1 MKRMVLLS
9 TFISFA
15 IICACQK
22 QDSAADAQ
30 LAQRKAELDAREKA
44 LDEREKA
51 VSKWE
56 KAVANSPIIRSRQ
69 QARNPAEVEAERE
82 KRLQQLPPELRA
94 LIPNPAQMNSA
105 RLAKEREAARQGQ
118 TSDPEQAKAERD
130 RRIQQLS
137 PELQA
142 LIRDRSL
149 LDARTAEKSSG
160 TDDRA
165 VELQRRLEEARRKKM
180 GAIASPNGEISD
192 TQSSSPSPSP
202 TPE

>member
-1 MKRMVLLS
+1 MKRMFVLLL
-9 TFISFA
+9 FICFA
-15 IICACQK
+15 MICACQR

-30 LAQRKAELDAREKA
+30 LAQRKAELDARDKA

-51 VSKWE
+51 VSEWE
-56 KAVANSPIIRSRQ
+56 KAMTKFRAIPSDLQSRK
-69 QARNPAEVEAERE
+69 PAV
-82 KRLQQLPPELRA
+82 
-94 LIPNPAQMNSA
+94 
-105 RLAKEREAARQGQ
+105 
-118 TSDPEQAKAERD
+118 DPEQAKAERD
-130 RRIQQLS
+130 RRIQQLP

-149 LDARTAEKSSG
+149 LDARTVEKSRG
-160 TDDRA
+160 TEDRA

-192 TQSSSPSPSP
+192 TQSGSPSPSP

>member
-1 MKRMVLLS
+1 MV
-9 TFISFA
+9 ISFA
-15 IICACQK
+15 MICSCQK
-22 QDSAADAQ
+22 QDSAVEQQ
-30 LAQRKAELDAREKA
+30 LAQRKTELDAREKA

-51 VSKWE
+51 LVE
-56 KAVANSPIIRSRQ
+56 KEKTVANSRIIQSRQ

-94 LIPNPAQMNSA
+94 LIPNPVQMNSA
-105 RLAKEREAARQGQ
+105 RLAKEREAALKGQ
-118 TSDPEQAKAERD
+118 TSDPEQAKAERE
-130 RRIQQLS
+130 RRIQQLP

-149 LDARTAEKSSG
+149 LDARTAEKSRG
-160 TDDRA
+160 TEDRA

-192 TQSSSPSPSP
+192 TQSSDTQSSSPSPSP

>member
-1 MKRMVLLS
+1 MKKIFIFPMV
-9 TFISFA
+9 ISFA
-15 IICACQK
+15 MICSCQK
-22 QDSAADAQ
+22 QDSTADAQ
-30 LAQRKAELDAREKA
+30 LAQRKTELDAREKA

-51 VSKWE
+51 LVERE
-56 KAVANSPIIRSRQ
+56 KAVANSRIIPSRQ
-69 QARNPAEVEAERE
+69 QARNPAEMEADRE

-94 LIPNPAQMNSA
+94 LVPNPAQMDSA
-105 RLAKEREAARQGQ
+105 RLAKQREAARQGQ
-118 TSDPEQAKAERD
+118 TPDPAQAKAERD
-130 RRIQQLS
+130 RRIQQLP

-149 LDARTAEKSSG
+149 LDARTAGKSGG
-160 TDDRA
+160 TEDRA

>member
-9 TFISFA
+9 TFLCFA
-15 IICACQK
+15 MICACQK

-30 LAQRKAELDAREKA
+30 LAQRKAELDTREKA
-44 LDEREKA
+44 LDEKEKA
-51 VSKWE
+51 LLERE
-56 KAVANSPIIRSRQ
+56 KAVANSRIIQSRQ
-69 QARNPAEVEAERE
+69 QARNPAEMEADRE

-94 LIPNPAQMNSA
+94 LVPNPAQLDSA
-105 RLAKEREAARQGQ
+105 RLAKEREAPRQGQ
-118 TSDPEQAKAERD
+118 TPDPAQAKAEREK
-130 RRIQQLS
+130 RIQQLP

-149 LDARTAEKSSG
+149 LDARTAGKSGG
-160 TDDRA
+160 TEDRA

-180 GAIASPNGEISD
+180 GAIASPNGGISD

>member
-1 MKRMVLLS
+1 MKRMFVLS
-9 TFISFA
+9 AFICFA
-15 IICACQK
+15 MICACQK
-22 QDSAADAQ
+22 QDSAAKAQ
-30 LAQRKAELDAREKA
+30 LAQRKAELDTREKA
-44 LDEREKA
+44 LDEKEKALLEREKA
-51 VSKWE
+51 L
-56 KAVANSPIIRSRQ
+56 ANSRIIQSRQ
-69 QARNPAEVEAERE
+69 QARNPAEVEADRE

-94 LIPNPAQMNSA
+94 LVPNPAQVDPA

-118 TSDPEQAKAERD
+118 TSDPEQAKAERE
-130 RRIQQLS
+130 RRIQQLP

-149 LDARTAEKSSG
+149 LDARTVEKSRG
-160 TDDRA
+160 TEDRA
-165 VELQRRLEEARRKKM
+165 GELQRRLEEARRKKM

>member
-1 MKRMVLLS
+1 MVLFS
-9 TFISFA
+9 TFICFA

-22 QDSAADAQ
+22 QDSAAEAQ
-30 LAQRKAELDAREKA
+30 LAQRKAELDTREKA
-44 LDEREKA
+44 LDEKEKA
-51 VSKWE
+51 LLERE
-56 KAVANSPIIRSRQ
+56 KAVANSRVIQS
-69 QARNPAEVEAERE
+69 RNPAEVEADRE

-94 LIPNPAQMNSA
+94 LVPNPAQVDSA

-118 TSDPEQAKAERD
+118 TSDPAQAKADRE
-130 RRIQQLS
+130 RRIQQLP

-149 LDARTAEKSSG
+149 LDARTAGKSGG
-160 TDDRA
+160 TEDRA
-165 VELQRRLEEARRKKM
+165 VELQRRLEKARRKKM

-192 TQSSSPSPSP
+192 PQSSSPSPSP

>member
-1 MKRMVLLS
+1 MV
-9 TFISFA
+9 ISFA
-15 IICACQK
+15 MICACQK

-30 LAQRKAELDAREKA
+30 LAQRKSELDAREKA

-94 LIPNPAQMNSA
+94 LIPIPAQVNSA
-105 RLAKEREAARQGQ
+105 KLSKEREAALQGQ

-149 LDARTAEKSSG
+149 LDTRTAEKG
-160 TDDRA
+160 RATEDRA
-165 VELQRRLEEARRKKM
+165 ERLRRLEEERRKKM
-180 GAIASPNGEISD
+180 SAIGSPNAESSD
-192 TQSSSPSPSP
+192 TQPGSPSPSP

>member
-9 TFISFA
+9 TFLCFA
-15 IICACQK
+15 MICACQK

-30 LAQRKAELDAREKA
+30 LAQRKAELDTREKA
-44 LDEREKA
+44 LDEKEKA
-51 VSKWE
+51 LLERE
-56 KAVANSPIIRSRQ
+56 KAVANSRIIQSRQ
-69 QARNPAEVEAERE
+69 QARNPAE
-82 KRLQQLPPELRA
+82 LD
-94 LIPNPAQMNSA
+94 SA
-105 RLAKEREAARQGQ
+105 RLAKEREAPRQGQ
-118 TSDPEQAKAERD
+118 TPDPAQAKAEREK
-130 RRIQQLS
+130 RIQQLP

-149 LDARTAEKSSG
+149 LDARTAGKSGG
-160 TDDRA
+160 TEDRA

-180 GAIASPNGEISD
+180 GAIASPNGGISD

>member
-1 MKRMVLLS
+1 MVLFS
-9 TFISFA
+9 TFICFA

-22 QDSAADAQ
+22 QDSAAEAQ
-30 LAQRKAELDAREKA
+30 IAQRKAELDTREKA
-44 LDEREKA
+44 LDEKEKALLEREKA
-51 VSKWE
+51 VP
-56 KAVANSPIIRSRQ
+56 NSRVIQSRQ
-69 QARNPAEVEAERE
+69 QGRNPAEVEADRE

-94 LIPNPAQMNSA
+94 LVPNPAQVDSA

-118 TSDPEQAKAERD
+118 TPDPAQAKAEREK
-130 RRIQQLS
+130 RIQQLP

-149 LDARTAEKSSG
+149 LDARTAGKSGG
-160 TDDRA
+160 TEDRA
-165 VELQRRLEEARRKKM
+165 VEQQRRLEEARRKKM

-192 TQSSSPSPSP
+192 PQSSSPSPSP

>member
-1 MKRMVLLS
+1 MFVLLLV
-9 TFISFA
+9 ISFA
-15 IICACQK
+15 MICACQK
-22 QDSAADAQ
+22 QDSAAEAQ
-30 LAQRKAELDAREKA
+30 LAQRKAELDTREKA
-44 LDEREKA
+44 LDEKEKA
-51 VSKWE
+51 LLERE
-56 KAVANSPIIRSRQ
+56 KAVANSRIIQSRQ
-69 QARNPAEVEAERE
+69 QARNPAEVEADRE
-82 KRLQQLPPELRA
+82 KRLQQLPPQFRA
-94 LIPNPAQMNSA
+94 LVPNPAQVDSA

-130 RRIQQLS
+130 RRIQQLP

-149 LDARTAEKSSG
+149 LDARTVEKSRG
-160 TDDRA
+160 TEDRA

-180 GAIASPNGEISD
+180 GAMASPNGGISD